1 LANKGC
7 ELHENMEL
15 CIFEKAQLFE
25 QFVKIQQLLIEIL
38 TSVATFLC
46 VMNIRYH
53 KIMELYSLT
62 KLSVQNFYL
71 YA

>member
-1 LANKGC
+1 
-7 ELHENMEL
+7 MEL